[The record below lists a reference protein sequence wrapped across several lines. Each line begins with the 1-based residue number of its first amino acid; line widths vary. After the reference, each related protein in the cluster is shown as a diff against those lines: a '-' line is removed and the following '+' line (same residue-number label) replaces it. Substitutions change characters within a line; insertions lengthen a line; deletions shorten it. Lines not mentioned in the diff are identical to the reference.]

1 MAAQIVIEK
10 RVGLQERNWHSDCR
24 RNTPDIA
31 KDCERPVL
39 PDLLQVLDRTKQKV
53 LHRVRLKRITYVFSF
68 IFTKDIC
75 GFWHTSS
82 AK

>member
-1 MAAQIVIEK
+1 MAAQILIEK

-39 PDLLQVLDRTKQKV
+39 PDLLQVLDRT
-53 LHRVRLKRITYVFSF
+53 
-68 IFTKDIC
+68 
-75 GFWHTSS
+75 
-82 AK
+82 